1 MQESIAANFQRL
13 GRHVIMESHLTIHT
27 WPEHRY
33 AAVDFFT
40 CGESPD
46 PQRAHAY
53 LSQAPGA
60 TASHPIARGE
70 TLRLDGKPVGVSVV
84 HHKAQPG
91 EGVTIPPGCGELD
104 S

>member
-1 MQESIAANFQRL
+1 MTDSDVPVLQVDGLVKHFPVSRGLIR
-13 GRHVIMESHLTIHT
+13 RKVIGMV
-27 WPEHRY
+27 R
-33 AAVDFFT
+33 AVEGVSF
-40 CGESPD
+40 E
-46 PQRAHAY
+46 
-53 LSQAPGA
+53 
-60 TASHPIARGE
+60 IARGE